1 MRYLGLVI
9 LNCVLCVFS
18 NSSAQSIEMKINPS
32 FRKGPFPALL
42 QSITDTSFKLSST
55 QVAQQM
61 DIVLNTKTERKVNFG
76 YSYAAFWLGT
86 QIVNTGT
93 APRLITVSLE
103 NPNIDSV
110 EFWINKG
117 YSYIL
122 AGRAGD
128 HLPHKKWIE
137 ASRQPS
143 FTFSIDSGQSVGL
156 LIRARNSFSGNMILP
171 IRIWDA
177 NHFDLYQQGYHLAW
191 GLYFGFLLINIALAF
206 SAIVLLRNGLYVWY
220 AFFLLSSL
228 SYTFFS
234 FGFMYQY
241 FTGDWYG
248 SNDQLRTT
256 SVILLSL
263 FMMRFSQQ
271 FLRFK
276 RHQIRLH
283 HTISAIMLVQVLLL
297 VSSLFILEFLRK
309 HFNSIFPWFLT
320 LMLIG
325 YVLLLVGSF
334 LVRKDE
340 PLRAK
345 AFILAYG
352 LSLIGGGVLI
362 LTDLNVLPY
371 NTYTIH
377 AAWFGNSIEILIFTG
392 ILFYELKLVGDQKEK
407 LEQQIADAQ
416 QQRLKEFFR
425 GQEKERERIARDLH
439 DHVAG
444 TLVGARFLMPHP
456 NRMEKLLDEKTFV
469 GYSRAIHALDRS
481 IKDVRNLSHDLQPP
495 SLNGISLKFELQ
507 RLMADYKV
515 MQPEVQYY
523 LAYDLDGPL
532 LNDDL
537 AVAIYRICQECL
549 QNAFKHAKANFVGIN
564 LSNQSTRVTLI
575 IEDDGVGFDT
585 SERATGIG
593 LQNIKSRLAFAPNL
607 YSVIYSQPGKGTR
620 IELSFDCA

>member
-1 MRYLGLVI
+1 MRFISIFIGYFSLALFF
-9 LNCVLCVFS
+9 NCT
-18 NSSAQSIEMKINPS
+18 AQSIKLNIDPA
-32 FRKGPFPALL
+32 FKKGPFPAIL
-42 QSITDTSFKLSST
+42 QAVTDTSFLLNST
-55 QVAQQM
+55 EVARQM
-61 DIVLNTKTERKVNFG
+61 DADTEPDLERKVNFG
-76 YSYAAFWLGT
+76 YSFAAYWLGT
-86 QIVNTGT
+86 QIINTGN
-93 APRLITVSLE
+93 APRLITISLE

-117 YSYIL
+117 YSYSL

-128 HLPHKKWIE
+128 HLPHKAWIE

-143 FTFSIDSGQSVGL
+143 FTFSIDSGQQVGL

-206 SAIVLLRNGLYVWY
+206 SAIVMLRNGLYVWY

-228 SYTFFS
+228 SYTFIS

-276 RHQIRLH
+276 RHQVRLH
-283 HTISAIMLVQVLLL
+283 HALSAIMLVQVVLLG
-297 VSSLFILEFLRK
+297 SSLFILEFLRNN
-309 HFNSIFPWFLT
+309 FNSIFPWFLA
-320 LMLIG
+320 LMLTG
-325 YVLLLVGSF
+325 YVFLFIGSF
-334 LVRKDE
+334 LVLKDE

-352 LSLIGGGVLI
+352 LSLIGGAILI
-362 LTDLNVLPY
+362 LTDLNILPY

-392 ILFYELKLVGDQKEK
+392 ILFYELKLVGDQKVK
-407 LEQQIADAQ
+407 LEQQVAHEQ

-444 TLVGARFLMPHP
+444 TLVGARFLLPNP
-456 NRMEKLLDEKTFV
+456 NRMEKLLDERTFV

-495 SLNGISLKFELQ
+495 TLNGMSLKYELQ
-507 RLMADYKV
+507 RLLADYRV
-515 MQPEVQYY
+515 MQPEVRYHLSY
-523 LAYDLDGPL
+523 ELNGNL

-537 AVAIYRICQECL
+537 AVAIFRICQECL
-549 QNAFKHAKANFVGIN
+549 QNSFKHAKAKFVGIS
-564 LSNQSTRVTLI
+564 LSNKSTRVTLTI
-575 IEDDGVGFDT
+575 KDDGIGFDA
-585 SERATGIG
+585 SARANGIG
-593 LQNIKSRLAFAPNL
+593 LQNIKSRLAFTPNL
-607 YSVIYSQPGKGTR
+607 QSTINSEPGKGTE